1 MWGKDMAEPI
11 TLQELKDASE
21 DALTLKNFMYKPS
34 DVLINRRLAPDI
46 QSLQYYLDFLQ
57 GLELVYSQQ
66 SGSVVVNGVETKTV
80 TQAVQ
85 DAINSN
91 ASVFKGDKGDS
102 GTIENF
108 TVSTGAAGTAAQV
121 TLGGTPQAREIAL
134 TVPRGDKGETGN
146 LPNIYSTTT
155 LDAPNVSIASD
166 GTFKRSN
173 DPLNAASRKV
183 GTAAG
188 NLVERDANG
197 YPKNNNALGVGQTWQ
212 DVSASRLSGVTYTN
226 TTGRPIAVSFTRF
239 ITAGGTASTLTLN
252 GIVTQSRGHTGSSA
266 GSGHGYDFVVPNQA
280 TYSITTGGGTTS
292 WLELR

>member
-1 MWGKDMAEPI
+1 MAEPI

-66 SGSVVVNGVETKTV
+66 SGTVTVNGVETKTV

-85 DAINSN
+85 DAINDN

-102 GTIENF
+102 GTIETF

-134 TVPRGDKGETGN
+134 IVPRGDKGETGN
-146 LPNIYSTTT
+146 LPNIYPTTT
-155 LDAPNVSIASD
+155 LDAPNVHIASD
-166 GTFKRSN
+166 GTFKRSDDTN
-173 DPLNAASRKV
+173 NAASRKV

-188 NLVERDANG
+188 NLVERGANG
-197 YPKNNNALGVGQTWQ
+197 YPTNNNALGVGQTWQ
-212 DVSASRLSGVTYTN
+212 NMTASRVKNVNYTN
-226 TTGRPIAVSFTRF
+226 TTGRPIFVSLACSDSGSGIAYFYVDG
-239 ITAGGTASTLTLN
+239 IKVGAINTASTSTVDAQI
-252 GIVTQSRGHTGSSA
+252 GVVVPSGSTYQFEAGSSQNF
-266 GSGHGYDFVVPNQA
+266 D
-280 TYSITTGGGTTS
+280 S
-292 WLELR
+292 WAELR